1 LKKARDFAMSLVI
14 FSCSP
19 KPENRSNTVAIAKAF
34 KDGYGVDTEIYHL
47 NKRAEWDKY
56 RVAFDNSAEIV
67 FAMPLFVE
75 CIPGLL
81 MEFLETLTPKSI
93 GANCVSPDA
102 SAEKTRIGFIV
113 QGGFDEAC
121 QLRTCEKYLE
131 MLPYYLG
138 CEYAGTLLK
147 GGMFALTIASE
158 KRRSKILGRFREMG
172 RIYAETGVFDKDAV
186 TKFAAP
192 ERHSKF
198 MRFLIFLLAPIN
210 KIAWRYL
217 ARKHGVQG
225 RLDARPYAQ

>member
-1 LKKARDFAMSLVI
+1 MGLAI

-34 KDGYGVDTEIYHL
+34 KDGYGGDAEIHHL
-47 NKRAEWDKY
+47 NKRAGWDKY
-56 RVAFDNSAEIV
+56 RGIFDKSTEIV

-75 CIPGLL
+75 CVPGLL
-81 MEFLETLTPKSI
+81 MEFLESLTPKNS
-93 GANCVSPDA
+93 GADSVRPDE
-102 SAEKTRIGFIV
+102 SAEKTRIGFIL
-113 QGGFDEAC
+113 QGGFEEAC
-121 QLRTCEKYLE
+121 QLRVCEKYLE
-131 MLPYYLG
+131 TLPSYLG
-138 CEYAGTLLK
+138 CEYSGTLLK

-172 RIYAETGVFDKDAV
+172 RIYAETGVFDKAAV

-192 ERHSKF
+192 ERYSKP
-198 MRFLIFLLAPIN
+198 MRFLIALLAPIN